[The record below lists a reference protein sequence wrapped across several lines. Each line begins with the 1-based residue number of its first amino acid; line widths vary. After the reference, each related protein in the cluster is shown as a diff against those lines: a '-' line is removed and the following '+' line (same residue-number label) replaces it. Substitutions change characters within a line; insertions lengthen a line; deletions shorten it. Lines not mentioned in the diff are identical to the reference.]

1 MQCLRVFSDYLYG
14 YLGKLWLL
22 EPGMV
27 FGLARALVPLTRP
40 CTRTQAC
47 ERAHGNILAILTASQ
62 QNPHQMC
69 FCGAQPTSRQSA
81 PNFCLLSANV
91 LLHFMIL
98 LPFLFNRPVGRKKQ
112 VGLKRLLLE
121 STVGV
126 KLCNSAEVIPKLQPE
141 VIPKLSKLSFGL

>member
-47 ERAHGNILAILTASQ
+47 ERAHGNILAIVTTSR
-62 QNPHQMC
+62 QNPRQMC

-91 LLHFMIL
+91 LLHFMII
-98 LPFLFNRPVGRKKQ
+98 LPFLFNRPVGRKKALVGINCRGEVMQLSRSYFQ
-112 VGLKRLLLE
+112 VTAR
-121 STVGV
+121 SY
-126 KLCNSAEVIPKLQPE
+126 PE
-141 VIPKLSKLSFGL
+141 VI